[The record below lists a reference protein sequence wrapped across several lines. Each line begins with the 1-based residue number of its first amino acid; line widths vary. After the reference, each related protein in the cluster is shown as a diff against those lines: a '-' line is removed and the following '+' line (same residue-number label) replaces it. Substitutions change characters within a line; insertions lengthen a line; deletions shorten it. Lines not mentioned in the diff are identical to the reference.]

1 MYMYMYEVIIYKAV
15 EDILSPPLPPP
26 PPPSLVQLLS

>member
-26 PPPSLVQLLS
+26 PPSLVQLLS